1 MDIRHTEWERQVEE
15 SVIVNGNMLNKALV
29 VVRKAAATELK
40 GSVEIRREIE
50 SLEEDAEK
58 YLRGAEKYL
67 ANLKRESRREDDKRT
82 MWTRV
87 VDKVDEKFEQR
98 LTQADAVVNGWY
110 QGVLNKEIEEV
121 RPLPSFFF

>member
-1 MDIRHTEWERQVEE
+1 M
-15 SVIVNGNMLNKALV
+15 

-67 ANLKRESRREDDKRT
+67 ANLKRESRREDEKRT

>member
-67 ANLKRESRREDDKRT
+67 ANLKRESRREDEKRT